1 MKCCCLAKKEYLC
14 EEKKQ
19 ITNYAMKKLLILI
32 AALFTISTL
41 SAQVYKV
48 GDYYD
53 ADGKKGVI
61 FEVTEDGKHGKIIAE
76 KQPVEK
82 MTWHKAMEFGQ
93 QLKDG
98 WYIPSIEEFNILLSV
113 NEQVGEKFQELGL
126 KVPYFCWA
134 TTEFGSDFAWCVAL
148 RTESKGGFYKG
159 NNFNVCII
167 SKF

>member
-1 MKCCCLAKKEYLC
+1 LAKKEYLC

-98 WYIPSIEEFNILLSV
+98 WYIPSYDEFEVLLDRLDV
-113 NEQVGEKFQELGL
+113 VGNKLQEVGV
-126 KVPYFCWA
+126 KAPHFCWS
-134 TTEFGSDFAWCVAL
+134 TTEFGADCAWCVSM
-148 RTESKGGFYKG
+148 RTDSKGGFYKG
-159 NNFNVCII
+159 NKFNICIV